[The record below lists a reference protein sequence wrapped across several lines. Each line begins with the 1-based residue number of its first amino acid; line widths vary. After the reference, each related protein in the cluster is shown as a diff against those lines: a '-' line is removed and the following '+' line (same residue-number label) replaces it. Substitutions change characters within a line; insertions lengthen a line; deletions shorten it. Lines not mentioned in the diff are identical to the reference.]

1 MKRPPVDDLFVRN
14 LHRAL
19 RHLYEPFEL
28 RSSPLVEALGLDTQ
42 GDIPLALRKVLL
54 EAIHALKPDAKVP
67 PESNAWR
74 IYQVLSYRFD
84 EQYSQEEVAAQ
95 MAVGPRQVRRLEFI
109 AIRDLASYLVE
120 HYPLQAA
127 VVVPATEA
135 AGSAIQPPAQP
146 DTEQEYQ
153 WLKETYS
160 QGILTANKLIDSILE
175 TGASLLKTHR
185 CQIVVE
191 IAPGLAPA
199 VGQLVT
205 LRQAFLTL
213 LLAAI
218 RAGAQDAIHISANPA
233 SSGMIIAMTAHLAK
247 TPAGDPA
254 LAGEVNE
261 FFEQAHRLVEL
272 SDGVLDASLVETPPE
287 FSASVTL
294 QFAEEINLLVI
305 DDNEDS
311 LRLFQRYLAG
321 TRFNMI
327 GVRDVNQ
334 VIVQAERVQPRV
346 IILDIMLPGIDGWEL
361 LGRLRHHPN
370 LEKVPVI
377 ISTILPHEQLAASL
391 GAAGF
396 LRKPFSREKLLEL
409 LNQQVDFPE
418 P

>member
-1 MKRPPVDDLFVRN
+1 
-14 LHRAL
+14 
-19 RHLYEPFEL
+19 
-28 RSSPLVEALGLDTQ
+28 
-42 GDIPLALRKVLL
+42 
-54 EAIHALKPDAKVP
+54 
-67 PESNAWR
+67 
-74 IYQVLSYRFD
+74 VLSYRFD

-120 HYPLQAA
+120 HYPIQIPTAA
-127 VVVPATEA
+127 PLSEAIGPATP
-135 AGSAIQPPAQP
+135 PPAQP

-160 QGILTANKLIDSILE
+160 QEVLTANKLIDSILE
-175 TGASLLKTHR
+175 TGASLLKAHH

-191 IAPGLAPA
+191 IAPGLSPA

-218 RAGAQDAIHISANPA
+218 RSGAQDAIHISASPT
-233 SSGMIIAMTAHLAK
+233 SSGMLIAMTAPLAK
-247 TPAGDPA
+247 NPADDPN

-261 FFEQAHRLVEL
+261 FFEQARRLVEL
-272 SDGVLDASLVETPPE
+272 SDGVLDASLVDTPLE
-287 FSASVTL
+287 FTASVIL
-294 QFAEEINLLVI
+294 QFAEEINLLVV

-334 VIVQAERVQPRV
+334 VIAQAERIQPKI
-346 IILDIMLPGIDGWEL
+346 IILDIMLPEIDGWEL

-370 LEKVPVI
+370 LEKIPVV

-409 LNQQVDFPE
+409 LSQQVDSPE